1 MECKYLGFSF
11 FDVVIFSIY
20 LIFLDGFFD
29 TSPAG
34 TDSGFRFLDDSHFH
48 DAISPIIINFQDKL
62 NTQCDS
68 KREGSFH
75 QNSNFSVAK
84 KIYFD
89 SYFFHVFLM
98 LLVVVT

>member
-11 FDVVIFSIY
+11 FDVVIFSID

-68 KREGSFH
+68 KRETIFYYTHFGYKENSCSSFAGS
-75 QNSNFSVAK
+75 
-84 KIYFD
+84 I
-89 SYFFHVFLM
+89 
-98 LLVVVT
+98 